1 MLNSNQV
8 LINAKK
14 LFWLYT
20 TLDFN
25 ADSKE
30 SLDLNRYYDLVF

>member
-8 LINAKK
+8 LVNAVVNILIKSK
-14 LFWLYT
+14 LFT

-30 SLDLNRYYDLVF
+30 SLDLNRY